1 MKNRDIQIL
10 FFLIAYSSFTYF
22 SYVKLSNTPLFF
34 QIQKSN
40 FLWGGHVHI
49 TFTSDNYFLVLS
61 NIIYSA
67 PMAFKKSLSV
77 FSGSSFSFT
86 SFMHFLGM

>member
-1 MKNRDIQIL
+1 MKNNPPY
-10 FFLIAYSSFTYF
+10 FFKDKSLT
-22 SYVKLSNTPLFF
+22 FF
-34 QIQKSN
+34 
-40 FLWGGHVHI
+40 WGGHI
-49 TFTSDNYFLVLS
+49 TCTSDNYFLVLN

-67 PMAFKKSLSV
+67 PMESKKSISV

>member
-1 MKNRDIQIL
+1 MKNNPLI
-10 FFLIAYSSFTYF
+10 FLR
-22 SYVKLSNTPLFF
+22 
-34 QIQKSN
+34 QKSN
-40 FLWGGHVHI
+40 FFFGGHI

>member
-1 MKNRDIQIL
+1 MKNNPPYFLKDKSL
-10 FFLIAYSSFTYF
+10 TFF
-22 SYVKLSNTPLFF
+22 
-34 QIQKSN
+34 
-40 FLWGGHVHI
+40 GGHI